1 MLQVKNLRIHFL
13 DAPEG
18 KYAVNGVSFN
28 VEDGEICGLVGE
40 SGSGKSVTA
49 LAISGLLQRNRAETS
64 GKIIL
69 DGKNLLRIPRSEL
82 REMQGKQITVV
93 FQEPMVSMDPCM
105 RVGPQIEEALLL
117 HAHMSDEERKKK
129 ALQAMADADLPDP
142 ESVYTKYPHELSGG
156 MLQRAMIA
164 AAIISEPELL
174 ICDEP
179 TTALDVTIQAQILK
193 LLKKINQEKGTTIL
207 FISHNMNVVKKL
219 CTKVLVMSKG
229 EIVEEGTPEQI
240 FRNPQQPYTQKLI
253 SSIPTRE
260 RKIRDI
266 LQAEAAA
273 QQNA

>member
-1 MLQVKNLRIHFL
+1 MLKVKDLKIHFL
-13 DAPEG
+13 NAPEG
-18 KYAVNGVSFN
+18 KYAVNGVSFD

-49 LAISGLLQRNRAETS
+49 LAISGLLQRNRAETF
-64 GKIIL
+64 GKILL
-69 DGKNLLRIPRSEL
+69 DGKNLLKIPRNEL

-105 RVGPQIEEALLL
+105 RIGPQIEEPLLL
-117 HAHMSDEERKKK
+117 HTELSDEERKVK
-129 ALQAMADADLPDP
+129 ALAAMADVDLPDP

-164 AAIISEPELL
+164 SAIISEPELL

-193 LLKKINQEKGTTIL
+193 LLQKINREKGTTIL
-207 FISHNMNVVKKL
+207 FISHNMNVIRKL
-219 CTKVLVMSKG
+219 CTKVLVMSQG
-229 EIVEEGTPEQI
+229 VIVEEGTPEEI
-240 FRNPQQPYTQKLI
+240 FRHPREPYTQKLI

-266 LQAEAAA
+266 LQE
-273 QQNA
+273 NA